1 MTAANLVADSPLA
14 KYATIFKICLIER
27 LTYRT
32 DFFFATLMRFLP
44 LVSLAFLWTAIFAGS
59 PSERIAGFSSDEMV
73 AYNLL
78 VFIAR
83 AFSSMPGLAIGIA
96 ADIREGGIKKYLTQ
110 PVDMIPFLLASRVA
124 HKLVYHLLAS
134 IPFAVVIFLCR
145 GFFPGWPSPGVLALY
160 LLALVAGFLIGF
172 LFEVLIGLVAFWT
185 LEITA
190 LSYLVMS
197 IVFVLSGHMFPL
209 DLLPEPFAEF
219 TKWLPFQFLA
229 YFPSKLFLQG
239 DSWTTGK
246 MTFEIVRMLG
256 TIVVLAWSVV
266 VVYRIGLRRYSAFGG

>member
-1 MTAANLVADSPLA
+1 
-14 KYATIFKICLIER
+14 
-27 LTYRT
+27 
-32 DFFFATLMRFLP
+32 
-44 LVSLAFLWTAIFAGS
+44 
-59 PSERIAGFSSDEMV
+59 
-73 AYNLL
+73 
-78 VFIAR
+78 
-83 AFSSMPGLAIGIA
+83 
-96 ADIREGGIKKYLTQ
+96 
-110 PVDMIPFLLASRVA
+110 
-124 HKLVYHLLAS
+124 
-134 IPFAVVIFLCR
+134 
-145 GFFPGWPSPGVLALY
+145 
-160 LLALVAGFLIGF
+160 
-172 LFEVLIGLVAFWT
+172 
-185 LEITA
+185 
-190 LSYLVMS
+190 MS